1 MEFTKCQMLIYL
13 PLLILSAATTL
24 FIFRP
29 EFFAVAEFEDS
40 LIMDKLISLENEAAP
55 LVWQKVSDKVYISED
70 CQPVLTDPPEII
82 KAVYLTSWSAAT
94 KKKIDYLI
102 DLAKTTEI
110 NAVVIDIKDYSGQ
123 IFYDTAVPQ
132 AEKYGAETIR
142 IRNIDPL
149 IERLHKEGIY
159 LIARV
164 TVFQDPI
171 LAQAR
176 PELAVQ
182 SQAKLIGSTSS
193 DLLWLDNKGLAW
205 IDAAAKESWY
215 YNIAI
220 AQDAACRGFDEINF
234 DYIRFPSDGDLED
247 MVFSFWQEET
257 TKRSVM
263 KEFFTYL
270 RQEMGEVKISAD
282 LFGLTAVSSGDLGI
296 GQVLEDSFG
305 NFDYIC
311 PMVYPSHY
319 ADGFLGY
326 QNPAE
331 HPYEI
336 IKDSMDIAS
345 ERLRNFNQ
353 TNTSTQSFL
362 RPWIQDFDLGA
373 EYDAEMVR
381 AEIQAVVD
389 ATNKDYRGFML
400 WSPRNIY
407 TRGGLE
413 EN

>member
-1 MEFTKCQMLIYL
+1 MLIYL

-29 EFFAVAEFEDS
+29 EYFTVAEFENS
-40 LIMDKLISLENEAAP
+40 LAKEKLIALEKESAP
-55 LVWQKVSDKVYISED
+55 LIWQKVPDKVYISKD
-70 CQPVLTDPPEII
+70 CHPILTNPPEII
-82 KAVYLTSWSAAT
+82 KAIYLTSWSAAT
-94 KKKIDYLI
+94 EKKIDYLI
-102 DLAKTTEI
+102 ELAKTTEI

-123 IFYDTAVPQ
+123 IFYDTAVVE

-142 IRNIDPL
+142 IRNIDSL
-149 IERLHKEGIY
+149 IEKLHKEGIY

-164 TVFQDPI
+164 TVFQDPM
-171 LAQAR
+171 LVQAR

-182 SQAKLIGSTSS
+182 SQAKLTGATSS

-205 IDAAAKESWY
+205 IDAAAKESWD

-234 DYIRFPSDGDLED
+234 DYIRFPSDGDLKD
-247 MVFSFWQEET
+247 MVFPFWQEEI
-257 TKRSVM
+257 TKRSVI

-282 LFGLTAVSSGDLGI
+282 LFGLTAVSFGDLGI

-305 NFDYIC
+305 SFDYIC

-319 ADGFLGY
+319 SDGFLGY

-331 HPYEI
+331 YPYEI

-345 ERLRNFNQ
+345 ERLRNFNR

-381 AEIQAVVD
+381 AEIQAVID
-389 ATNKDYRGFML
+389 ATNDDYRGFML

-407 TRGGLE
+407 TKGALE